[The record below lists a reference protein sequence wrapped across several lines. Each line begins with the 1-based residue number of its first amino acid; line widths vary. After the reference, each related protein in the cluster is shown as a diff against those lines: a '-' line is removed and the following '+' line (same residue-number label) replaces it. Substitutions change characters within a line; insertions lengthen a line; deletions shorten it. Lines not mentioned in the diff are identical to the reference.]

1 MKFVAEPEAFNVKR
15 KGEMTMDKEI
25 KAILDYYGGSFDD
38 SGEPDEAPE
47 AEGVATLPT
56 PEEKKEALRDWNR
69 KVKGWEKAG
78 GEKL

>member
-1 MKFVAEPEAFNVKR
+1 MKSVAEPEAFNAKR

-38 SGEPDEAPE
+38 SGEPDESPE
-47 AEGVATLPT
+47 AEGVVTLPT
-56 PEEKKEALRDWNR
+56 LEEKKEELRDWNR
-69 KVKGWEKAG
+69 KVKDWEKAG